1 VTGGEQTTGA
11 WRARPQPPESDRAAA
26 LDAAVGR
33 LRDASPELSASVV
46 LVRWQAAV
54 LAGLAFAATVGLL
67 LATAIT
73 ATVLAGGLIA
83 LYVVALVDRGSVVAR
98 SLGQGRVHTAPID
111 EPELAA
117 RLPTYTILVPVYD
130 EPEVIGRL
138 VSGLGALDYP
148 PELLDAIL
156 LVEEDD
162 QRTIAA
168 LDRLA
173 VPDWLRVLL
182 VPASEPR
189 TKPKA
194 CNYGLEF
201 AVGEL
206 LTIYDAEDRP
216 EPNQLRLAVAAFSA
230 EPETACV
237 QARLDFYN
245 DRQNLLT
252 RWFTVEYLF
261 WFQFFLPGL
270 AAAGRPVPLGGT
282 SQHIR
287 IDALRDAGGW
297 DPFNVTE
304 DADLGI
310 RLARRGWRVGVID
323 SATYEEANSDP
334 INWVRQRSRWY
345 KGYLHTWLVHSR
357 APRQLVRDLGWRGAG
372 SVLLTIGATPV
383 LAAINQL
390 TWMCTLVFVLGAPH
404 GAARLFPAP
413 VFYAGTFCALF
424 GNTAVV
430 YVVLLSVRIS
440 RRYYL
445 ATAALSYPAYWLLMA
460 VAAIKAVWQLWLRP
474 SFWEKTAHGLTAGV
488 AEPPAGEATA

>member
-1 VTGGEQTTGA
+1 VTSGELTTS
-11 WRARPQPPESDRAAA
+11 WRARPQPPEAERAAA
-26 LDAAVGR
+26 LEAAIGR
-33 LRDASPELSASVV
+33 LRDGNPELSASVV
-46 LVRWQAAV
+46 LVRWQACV
-54 LAGLAFAATVGLL
+54 LAALVLASVIGLL
-67 LATAIT
+67 LATRIA
-73 ATVLAGGLIA
+73 ATLLAGGLIA
-83 LYVVALVDRGSVVAR
+83 LYVIALIDRGTVVAR
-98 SLGQGRVHTAPID
+98 GLGGRGDAP
-111 EPELAA
+111 PA
-117 RLPTYTILVPVYD
+117 RDPPVVSGPLPKYTILVPVYD

-138 VSGLGALDYP
+138 VDGLGALDYP
-148 PELLDAIL
+148 PEQLDAIL

-162 QRTIAA
+162 DRTIAA

-173 VPDWLRVLL
+173 VPNWLRVLL

-216 EPNQLRLAVAAFSA
+216 DPDQLLLAVAAFAA
-230 EPETACV
+230 EPQTACV

-310 RLARRGWRVGVID
+310 RLARRGWKVGVID

-357 APRQLVRDLGWRGAG
+357 APRQLVRELGWRGAG
-372 SVLLTIGATPV
+372 SVLLTIGATPM

-390 TWMCTLVFVLGAPH
+390 TWLCTIVFVLGAPA
-404 GAARLFPAP
+404 GADRLFPAP

-445 ATAALSYPAYWLLMA
+445 APAALAYPAYWLLMA
-460 VAAIKAVWQLWLRP
+460 TAAIKAVWQLWLRP
-474 SFWEKTAHGLTAGV
+474 SFWEKTAHGLTGALDEAPAGV
-488 AEPPAGEATA
+488 PPA